1 MPLQDE
7 TKKKI
12 QQHFDNVLKVLENMD
27 HESNNDDAL
36 TVDDEAL
43 RFTEWLE
50 AHAELRYGEV
60 DSSGSFKAK
69 KDETDFP
76 IIYSGIYWAYL
87 GRNIG
92 DEMNKHRPVLVLRA
106 DRKSSMCDVIPLT
119 QERLNDDFWYHIDL
133 EHLDNTAVVEQF
145 KVISKRRLDKPMR
158 VDGKIVTASDKDL
171 ERIYEQL
178 KNRYATPR
186 GKRHPSEKRKQQ
198 AN

>member
-12 QQHFDNVLKVLENMD
+12 QQHFNNILEVLDKMD

-36 TVDDEAL
+36 TVDEEAL

-50 AHAELRYGEV
+50 DYTELRYGQV
-60 DSSGSFKAK
+60 DTGTFEAK

-76 IIYSGIYWAYL
+76 IIYSGIYWAHL

-119 QERLNDDFWYHIDL
+119 KERLNDGFWYHIDL
-133 EHLDNTAVVEQF
+133 ENLNNTAIVEQL
-145 KVISKRRLDKPMR
+145 KVISKRRLDKPIR
-158 VDGKIVTASDKDL
+158 IDGKIATASEKDL

-178 KNRYATPR
+178 KKRYATPR
-186 GKRHPSEKRKQQ
+186 VTRHPKTNGK
-198 AN
+198 